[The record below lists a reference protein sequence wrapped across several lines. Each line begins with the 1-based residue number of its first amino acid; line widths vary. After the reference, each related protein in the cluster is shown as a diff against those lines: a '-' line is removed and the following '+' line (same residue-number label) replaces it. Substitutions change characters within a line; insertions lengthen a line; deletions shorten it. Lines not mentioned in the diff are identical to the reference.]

1 MRRVLL
7 LLAAALAASGCTQD
21 KAQQRT
27 NPVETSGGAGAVA
40 PGSVTVRGGERF
52 QLQGTSVLVEQVAY
66 LNQPCPPDARCFH
79 SGIIK
84 LVHFELTRDG
94 TSQKAAVP
102 EGAKQLVAG
111 VELAVKQVRAGPEAD
126 IELGLGLSPQ

>member
-1 MRRVLL
+1 MRRVLVL
-7 LLAAALAASGCTQD
+7 LTAALAASGCTQD
-21 KAQQRT
+21 KGQQRAD
-27 NPVETSGGAGAVA
+27 PVETSGGAGAGAVA
-40 PGSVTVRGGERF
+40 PGTITVRGGERF
-52 QLQGTSVLVEQVAY
+52 QVEGTAVLVEQVTY

-94 TSQKAAVP
+94 TPHKAAVP
-102 EGAKQLVAG
+102 EGARQVVAG

-126 IELGLGLSPQ
+126 IELRPSAP